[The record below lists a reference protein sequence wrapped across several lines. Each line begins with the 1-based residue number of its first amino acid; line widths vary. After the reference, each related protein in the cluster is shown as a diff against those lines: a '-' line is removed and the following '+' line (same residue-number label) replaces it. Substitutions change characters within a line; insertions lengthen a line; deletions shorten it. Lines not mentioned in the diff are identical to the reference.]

1 MAKLGYAERLF
12 YPTVWLIPWC
22 KDKCPQGCLFATF
35 ATTPVA
41 AILLILHSGQTRIIQ
56 TTNVDKGGKL
66 VALAMG
72 DQSFLSKMCCVFTNP
87 AKRKKSLHRSSAYAN
102 PW

>member
-1 MAKLGYAERLF
+1 MVRLGYRGKPF
-12 YPTVWLIPWC
+12 YPTVSLIPWL
-22 KDKCPQGCLFATF
+22 KDKCPQGCMFAIF

-56 TTNVDKGGKL
+56 TTNADKGGKL

-72 DQSFLSKMCCVFTNP
+72 GQSFLSKMCCVSTNP
-87 AKRKKSLHRSSAYAN
+87 ARRKRSLHRSSAYAS

>member
-1 MAKLGYAERLF
+1 MAKLGCKEKPF
-12 YPTVWLIPWC
+12 YLTVSLIPWR
-22 KDKCPQGCLFATF
+22 KDKCLQGCLFAIF

-41 AILLILHSGQTRIIQ
+41 AILLILHLGQTRIIQ
-56 TTNVDKGGKL
+56 MTNADRGGRL

-72 DQSFLSKMCCVFTNP
+72 GQSFLSKMCCVSTNP
-87 AKRKKSLHRSSAYAN
+87 ARRKRSLHRSSAYVN